1 MVATYG
7 KPQYIRCD
15 NGPEMISDLMVKFGL
30 KHGIEI
36 RYTQPG
42 KPMQNGL
49 VERLNG
55 TIRTECLNLQVF
67 ATIQQ
72 VQQALDVWWHRY
84 NFERPHSALRYQTP
98 DSIYRKG
105 PKFQHSLVTH

>member
-1 MVATYG
+1 MRW
-7 KPQYIRCD
+7 PEYIRCD
-15 NGPEMISDLMVKFGL
+15 NGPKMISVGF

-36 RYTQPG
+36 RYLQPG

-55 TIRTECLNLQVF
+55 TIRTECLNLTVF

-72 VQQALDVWWHRY
+72 ILEALDV
-84 NFERPHSALRYQTP
+84 
-98 DSIYRKG
+98 
-105 PKFQHSLVTH
+105 

>member
-1 MVATYG
+1 LESYRPSNLKAGAVA
-7 KPQYIRCD
+7 
-15 NGPEMISDLMVKFGL
+15 FGQ

-42 KPMQNGL
+42 KPMQNGGPPMRL

-67 ATIQQ
+67 QTIKQ
-72 VQQALDVWWHRY
+72 VQEALDVWWHRY
-84 NFERPHSALRYQTP
+84 NFERPIQP
-98 DSIYRKG
+98 
-105 PKFQHSLVTH
+105 